1 MRYLRNLQNKECMRK
16 YVLYKNPSTLSRV
29 PEEAHPSECHL
40 RVVFHRDDTHE
51 GAKSH
56 NWEGAKSFQ
65 MLQKRLC
72 FWP

>member
-1 MRYLRNLQNKECMRK
+1 MRK
-16 YVLYKNPSTLSRV
+16 YVNPNTLSRV

-56 NWEGAKSFQ
+56 NGEGAQSFQ
-65 MLQKRLC
+65 MQHDMHIS
-72 FWP
+72 